1 MISEYALSNWD
12 RYLQVTPKAPLGRL
26 PVAGAYDAKTGD
38 HGFSRRVYVSDF
50 ERGGRLDYRGR
61 AFDAAPTLQNGPI
74 EFLRFIASKLSP
86 EDWSELQ
93 TRLCSGEDGEEDE
106 GAEDDQP
113 EFKKNRLPKTA
124 LEIAGEDMALAT
136 GVGRI
141 KGAGG
146 TPVLT
151 SARATTKELAALAG
165 RIVVGA

>member
-1 MISEYALSNWD
+1 MWTARELSNFS
-12 RYLQVTPKAPLGRL
+12 RYLETTPRHLWGKPPVLGAFDSARGARDHTTHRRL
-26 PVAGAYDAKTGD
+26 E
-38 HGFSRRVYVSDF
+38 RRDF
-50 ERGGRLDYRGR
+50 GVGG
-61 AFDAAPTLQNGPI
+61 AFDAAPPTQGDPI
-74 EFLRFIASKLSP
+74 AFLKFIASKLSA
-86 EDWSELQ
+86 EDWAALQ
-93 TRLCSGEDGEEDE
+93 ERLCAGEEDE

-151 SARATTKELAALAG
+151 STRAVVRELGDLAG
-165 RIVVGA
+165 RIVVGP